1 MQRGEPYMSEKELL
15 RHWLTSLYS
24 SLKSINQ
31 KVEELERRISYA
43 QELNNLQLSR
53 IDIWLEDEDTDL
65 DVKEDLEQSKDIV
78 RKIPENNYRKLERLK
93 MQQKSSLFMISKIE
107 KELRD

>member
-1 MQRGEPYMSEKELL
+1 MSEKELL

-53 IDIWLEDEDTDL
+53 IDIWLEDEDIDL
-65 DVKEDLEQSKDIV
+65 GVKEDLEQSKDIV
-78 RKIPENNYRKLERLK
+78 RKIPENNYRELERLK